1 MHSFKLE
8 FLDYQPRVMFSFLDI
23 LGKDI
28 EEDIETKSEDLD
40 GVQQGTR
47 LGPLLLSTYSLA

>member
-23 LGKDI
+23 LGKDRNKI
-28 EEDIETKSEDLD
+28 GGSGRSPARNAARATTTLY
-40 GVQQGTR
+40 
-47 LGPLLLSTYSLA
+47 L